1 MIIIIIILHN
11 AHLHVAQLGHH
22 LLIQLLSSCHHIV
35 HLESQYNGLNR
46 IMVKLFLDL
55 MNSKH
60 LDRSWDLHENMAN
73 LGWTVVW
80 AHWLQFVDHF
90 LEKRKWKYFKV
101 WIILKSWKDRIWS
114 ILKTWANM
122 KILKTWAASRF
133 ASFFDPPP
141 PDSLC
146 GFITIFYHY
155 HHYSLSLSWL
165 FIIIIII

>member
-1 MIIIIIILHN
+1 MVIVIILHN

-60 LDRSWDLHENMAN
+60 LDRSWDDNMAN

-101 WIILKSWKDRIWS
+101 WIILKSWINIRPCM
-114 ILKTWANM
+114 KTFKNLSGLAFGVLLWPA
-122 KILKTWAASRF
+122 TT
-133 ASFFDPPP
+133 
-141 PDSLC
+141 
-146 GFITIFYHY
+146 GFPVWLFQYFYHY
-155 HHYSLSLSWL
+155 HDNYIIFFGSSL
-165 FIIIIII
+165 